1 MKNNLLLIILI
12 WFVACTKE
20 RPQLKMP
27 SPILPKTYSKVFV
40 INEGIFPNDNSS
52 ITLYDETQGIVSD
65 NYFKYKNPSAI
76 LGSVPQS
83 IAKINDKYYVVV
95 NNASKVIVLDS
106 NFIKVSEI
114 SNLLSPRYV
123 LGLPNNIAY
132 VSDYISNNIHVINTV
147 SNTKIGSISCPGWTE
162 QMLLLNGKVYITNY
176 KKNQL
181 YIINPANN
189 LMIDSV
195 SINKGADAIV
205 KDMNNNLWVLCTSIY
220 NYEHKYL
227 YCINT
232 TNNSIIKTFEFAV
245 SENPS
250 QLCINKNGNTLYY
263 INKGVYKLSINDAV
277 LPTTPIID
285 GSNPKIFYGLGV
297 NPSNENIYVSDS
309 KAGQNYSKIYVYKS
323 TGVLLTS
330 FDAGY
335 FAGEFFFDK

>member
-1 MKNNLLLIILI
+1 
-12 WFVACTKE
+12 
-20 RPQLKMP
+20 MP

-181 YIINPANN
+181 YIINPDNN
-189 LMIDSV
+189 LV
-195 SINKGADAIV
+195 EIV
-205 KDMNNNLWVLCTSIY
+205 EL
-220 NYEHKYL
+220 
-227 YCINT
+227 
-232 TNNSIIKTFEFAV
+232 
-245 SENPS
+245 
-250 QLCINKNGNTLYY
+250 KNHPWF
-263 INKGVYKLSINDAV
+263 IGVQFH
-277 LPTTPIID
+277 P
-285 GSNPKIFYGLGV
+285 
-297 NPSNENIYVSDS
+297 E
-309 KAGQNYSKIYVYKS
+309 YKS
-323 TGVLLTS
+323 TVLGPHPLFVKFVKAALDRFASIQTATTMQTS
-330 FDAGY
+330 SAN
-335 FAGEFFFDK
+335 